1 MPSFEMNRL
10 QSITGISPTS
20 PAERAKNSTAG
31 SAEPR
36 AGPISEPVSRPGS
49 GATSGIAVEISG
61 TANSSRVE
69 SGPPVDSDRIAEIR
83 NALREGTYPLV
94 PAKIADAMIAA
105 QLKFEIE
112 E

>member
-20 PAERAKNSTAG
+20 SADRAKAKSAPDAG
-31 SAEPR
+31 LAETRGGTQNVP
-36 AGPISEPVSRPGS
+36 SSD
-49 GATSGIAVEISG
+49 GIALEVS
-61 TANSSRVE
+61 APAQ
-69 SGPPVDSDRIAEIR
+69 SGPPVDNDRVAEIR
-83 NALREGTYPLV
+83 NALRDGTYPLV

-112 E
+112 